1 MPSSSRLKK
10 IQEKK
15 KQLRERTEKE
25 IAERLAKLGPI
36 AEPANMLTEEMDEDL
51 LFEWTDSDF
60 AHHHP
65 IYSVPLRPRLC
76 LLMQVMKV
84 VFFFFVRVYLSV
96 ICSVVSV
103 LEGAA
108 CLQICHC
115 TEPTRDSV
123 HYDNLSNKNIN
134 MFTRGLCVK
143 FTKHSV
149 WLVHISPQ
157 HFEPLHAVKLKV
169 VVDVRE
175 CVSLCC
181 GGPSRR
187 WPHVTGGCCYLI
199 RGCLPLYQKLLMKPC
214 CNTLWSSQQSPE
226 FHPNKD
232 VINIQPVITVLLA
245 TILAFKCWNSL
256 QSVTQA
262 FAPTCKTLCV
272 KCKEK
277 KKGGGA
283 WVTFFKSAGKH
294 FVCLGNTTRWWM
306 AATLHQ
312 NATFNTLSSATAG
325 LSKRPV
331 RLACT
336 RS

>member
-1 MPSSSRLKK
+1 MFFCFVKTMKTCLPLPGWRRSKRRRSSSGKGQKRRSQSAWLSWVPS
-10 IQEKK
+10 QS
-15 KQLRERTEKE
+15 RPTCWRRRWMRTCCSSERTPTS
-25 IAERLAKLGPI
+25 PI
-36 AEPANMLTEEMDEDL
+36 TT
-51 LFEWTDSDF
+51 LF
-60 AHHHP
+60 
-65 IYSVPLRPRLC
+65 ILC
-76 LLMQVMKV
+76 LSGHVS
-84 VFFFFVRVYLSV
+84 VFSCKWWKLFFVFFVRVYLSV

-226 FHPNKD
+226 LHPNKD

-277 KKGGGA
+277 KKGGGLGDIFHKCRE
-283 WVTFFKSAGKH
+283 TFCVFG
-294 FVCLGNTTRWWM
+294 
-306 AATLHQ
+306 
-312 NATFNTLSSATAG
+312 
-325 LSKRPV
+325 
-331 RLACT
+331 
-336 RS
+336 